1 MLAPFYLIKSN
12 NCLKLWPKICFANVK
27 PLGMGKLDLGTVI
40 SKMKACL
47 KVAKT
52 TKDQSKGKK
61 ITSKVKEALQE
72 LQKLEQDSS

>member
-1 MLAPFYLIKSN
+1 
-12 NCLKLWPKICFANVK
+12 
-27 PLGMGKLDLGTVI
+27 MGKLDLGTVI

-52 TKDQSKGKK
+52 TKDQSKVKK

-72 LQKLEQDSS
+72 LLKIEPDSS